1 MSLEI
6 LKEVLESDPFLKYIG
21 IKVEKISEGSC
32 VLYMDFKQEV
42 TRFGGMVNGGA
53 IATLAD
59 AAGGCAALTSN
70 LGYNEV
76 TVDLEVTYLR
86 PVTEGPV
93 KAISKVIKSGKNL
106 AYALIEVY
114 DGKGNLCSLVK
125 GTYFYTGPLF

>member
-1 MSLEI
+1 MDLEL
-6 LKEVLESDPFLKYIG
+6 LKEVLENDPFLKHVG
-21 IKVEKISEGSC
+21 IKVKSISDGSC
-32 VLYMDFKQEV
+32 VLYMDYRQEI
-42 TRFGGMVNGGA
+42 TRFGGSVNGGA

-86 PVTEGPV
+86 PIIQGPI
-93 KAISKVIKSGKNL
+93 KAVSKIIKSGKSL

-114 DGKGNLCSLVK
+114 DGKENLCSIVK
-125 GTYFYTGPLF
+125 GTYFYTGHF